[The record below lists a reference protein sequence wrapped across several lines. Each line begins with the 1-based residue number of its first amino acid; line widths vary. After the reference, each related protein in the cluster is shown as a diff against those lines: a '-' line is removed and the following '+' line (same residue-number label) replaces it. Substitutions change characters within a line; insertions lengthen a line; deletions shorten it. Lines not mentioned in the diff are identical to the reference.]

1 MKKWALIL
9 GLAGRFVDDV
19 RALHQIVAPSEGEQ
33 LSGSLCGKVGAV
45 QGHRPV
51 CWDRSGFQ
59 YLAGAD
65 ECSGMDCGRSRRRF
79 DYSLAVTVRP
89 MSAMPILQQLTKTL
103 AEPIQFLRE
112 LKVEV
117 DGP

>member
-1 MKKWALIL
+1 
-9 GLAGRFVDDV
+9 
-19 RALHQIVAPSEGEQ
+19 
-33 LSGSLCGKVGAV
+33 
-45 QGHRPV
+45 
-51 CWDRSGFQ
+51 
-59 YLAGAD
+59 
-65 ECSGMDCGRSRRRF
+65 
-79 DYSLAVTVRP
+79 